1 MFAALTVMAIGS
13 NASCPLVVLK
23 VVEAI
28 QRLQPLRVAHPVQA
42 AIAALAIE
50 KLLERQ
56 VAGTFIFN
64 SSAIWVS

>member
-1 MFAALTVMAIGS
+1 
-13 NASCPLVVLK
+13 
-23 VVEAI
+23 VEAI